1 MRAKAP
7 STTGRSVANPK
18 RASKW
23 APPRAS
29 KSTRWDLPKCPTGIR
44 GLDDLTFGG
53 LPRGRATLVCGG
65 AGSGKTM
72 LGMEFLARGASQFGE
87 NGVFIAF
94 EERPSD
100 LALNTDSLGL
110 GVGDLVAQ
118 NRLVIDQVSVDNE
131 NMETGEYDLDGF
143 FIRLGCAIDEVK
155 AKRVVID
162 TIDML
167 FGAFNDRGIL
177 RSELHRLFE
186 WLKDKGVTTIVTAE
200 RGDGEFTRHG
210 LEEYVSDCV
219 IVLDNRVVDQI
230 ATRRLRV
237 AKYRGSAHGTNE
249 YPFLIDDQGIVV
261 MPITNIILDY
271 PACKERISF
280 GVKKLDEMLG
290 GNGFYRGSTLLLSGE
305 AGTGKSSVCASFVD
319 AACRR
324 GERSLY
330 CAFEEAPEQIKRN
343 MRSIGINLEKWTK
356 RGSLQF
362 FAARPASFGLEVL
375 IGNMLKT
382 LDEFKPDVVVLDP
395 ISSFDTAGTLIDAR
409 SMTMRMID
417 HFKANRITVMLTSLT
432 PGGESTEQSGLGISS
447 LVDTWI
453 TLRNVEIGYERT
465 RSITILKSRGTKH
478 SNQVREF
485 LLTDHGVDLQDV
497 YEGPAGT
504 LVGAARNLDEK
515 RRGIERTAPVAEGK
529 RPKSGL
535 AAPALAKQK
544 STPQRGVRRRER
556 DA

>member
-1 MRAKAP
+1 
-7 STTGRSVANPK
+7 
-18 RASKW
+18 
-23 APPRAS
+23 
-29 KSTRWDLPKCPTGIR
+29 
-44 GLDDLTFGG
+44 
-53 LPRGRATLVCGG
+53 
-65 AGSGKTM
+65 
-72 LGMEFLARGASQFGE
+72 MEFLARGASQFGE

-118 NRLVIDQVSVDNE
+118 NRLVIDQFSVDSE
-131 NMETGEYDLDGF
+131 NMETGEYDLEGL

-162 TIDML
+162 TIDVL

-177 RSELHRLFE
+177 RSELHRLFD

-200 RGDGEFTRHG
+200 RGDGQFTRHG

-249 YPFLIDDQGIVV
+249 YPFLIEDQGIVV

-271 PACKERISF
+271 PAPKERTSF
-280 GVKKLDEMLG
+280 GVKKLDDMLG
-290 GNGFYRGSTLLLSGE
+290 GEGFYRGSTLLLSGE
-305 AGTGKSSVCASFVD
+305 AGTGKTSVCASFVD

-330 CAFEEAPEQIKRN
+330 FAFEEAPEQIKRN
-343 MRSIGINLEKWTK
+343 MRSIGINLEKWVK
-356 RGSLQF
+356 DGSLRF
-362 FAARPASFGLEVL
+362 HAARPASFGLEVL
-375 IGNMLKT
+375 ISTMLKMI
-382 LDEFKPDVVVLDP
+382 DEFSPDVVVLDP
-395 ISSFDTAGTLIDAR
+395 ISSFDTAGTLTDAR
-409 SMTMRMID
+409 SMVMRMID
-417 HFKANRITVMLTSLT
+417 HLKEKRITVMLTSLT
-432 PGGESTEQSGLGISS
+432 PGGETTEQSGLGISS

-453 TLRNVEIGYERT
+453 ILRNVESGCERT
-465 RSITILKSRGTKH
+465 RSITILKSRGAKH

-485 LLTDHGVDLQDV
+485 ILTDRGIDLEEI
-497 YEGPAGT
+497 YMGPEGI
-504 LVGAARNLDEK
+504 LVGAARRFDER
-515 RRGIERTAPVAEGK
+515 RRGGDVDSAAVEVK
-529 RPKSGL
+529 RPKSRGAA
-535 AAPALAKQK
+535 AAPAKEK
-544 STPQRGVRRRER
+544 STLQGSVRRRGR
-556 DA
+556 DAK